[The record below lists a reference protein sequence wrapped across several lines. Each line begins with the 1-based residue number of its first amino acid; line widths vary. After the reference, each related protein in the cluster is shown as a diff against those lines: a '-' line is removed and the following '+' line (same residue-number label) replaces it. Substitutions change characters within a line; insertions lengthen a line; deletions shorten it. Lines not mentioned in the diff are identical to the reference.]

1 MIIKTNEQYDKIRN
15 NVILK
20 VILIGDEW
28 GDDCGEV
35 FDVIKIDD
43 KLYELPPNRGY
54 WLFSER
60 NDKDYEFIVKYQK
73 ETDN

>member
-1 MIIKTNEQYDKIRN
+1 MKITTDEQYNNIRN
-15 NVILK
+15 NIILK
-20 VILIGDEW
+20 LIQIGDEW
-28 GDDCGEV
+28 DEESGEI

-60 NDKDYEFIVKYQK
+60 DDVGYEFIVTIPQGVK
-73 ETDN
+73 

>member
-1 MIIKTNEQYDKIRN
+1 MKIATDEQYNNIRN

-20 VILIGDEW
+20 VILIGDKW
-28 GDDCGEV
+28 NNDCGEV

-43 KLYELPPNRGY
+43 KLYQLPLSGSY

-60 NDKDYEFIVKYQK
+60 NEKNYEFIVTPKGG
-73 ETDN
+73 